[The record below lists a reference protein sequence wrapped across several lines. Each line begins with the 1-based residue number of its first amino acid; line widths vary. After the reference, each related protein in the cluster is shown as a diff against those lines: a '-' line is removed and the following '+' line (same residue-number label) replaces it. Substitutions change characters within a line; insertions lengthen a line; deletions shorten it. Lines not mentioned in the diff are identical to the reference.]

1 MNRIILLGP
10 PGAGKGTQA
19 DFIKNKL
26 NIPQIA
32 TGQIL
37 RDAVAKKTE
46 LGLQVKDIMDS
57 GNLVPDE
64 LIIGIV
70 KARLAQPDC
79 AKGYLLDG
87 FPRTLPQAEALVTNN
102 IKIDNVI
109 VISVYPEIIIKRI
122 SGRWVHE
129 GSGRTYHI
137 ELNPPKVEGL
147 DDETS
152 EPLSQ
157 RIDDQEQT
165 VRDRLQV
172 YENLTQPLI
181 AYYEKLSQTDKE
193 LRFGVVDG
201 SEPIESVTCAIFSN
215 LKSSGFFGSIG
226 DSKL

>member
-137 ELNPPKVEGL
+137 EVNPPKVEGL
-147 DDETS
+147 DDVTS